1 MWLILKWGFKSRWSC
16 PAWSLLLVPK
26 NTVEGRKKKAL
37 LPSPNIRAKAP
48 SIRLKNWSLEGR
60 ESWNQFGFL
69 IPHEAL
75 IPALTFS
82 NELKRL

>member
-1 MWLILKWGFKSRWSC
+1 MVDIKEGFQITSELSSVEFQKSRR
-16 PAWSLLLVPK
+16 
-26 NTVEGRKKKAL
+26 ERKREREKKAPP
-37 LPSPNIRAKAP
+37 PSSNVQAVAP
-48 SIRLKNWSLEGR
+48 SARLKNWSLEGR
-60 ESWNQFGFL
+60 ESWNQFGLL

>member
-1 MWLILKWGFKSRWSC
+1 MVDIKVGFQITLELSSMESFASSKKHSGG
-16 PAWSLLLVPK
+16 K
-26 NTVEGRKKKAL
+26 KKKKAL

>member
-1 MWLILKWGFKSRWSC
+1 MVDIKEGFQITLELSSMESFAGSKKAEER
-16 PAWSLLLVPK
+16 
-26 NTVEGRKKKAL
+26 EKKKAPP
-37 LPSPNIRAKAP
+37 PSPNVRATAP
-48 SIRLKNWSLEGR
+48 SVRLKNWSLEGR
-60 ESWNQFGFL
+60 ESWNQFGLL

>member
-1 MWLILKWGFKSRWSC
+1 MVDIKWGFQVTFAGFQKGRR
-16 PAWSLLLVPK
+16 
-26 NTVEGRKKKAL
+26 EGKKKASR
-37 LPSPNIRAKAP
+37 PSASVQAAAP
-48 SIRLKNWSLEGR
+48 SARLKNWSLEGR
-60 ESWNQFGFL
+60 QSWNQFGLL

>member
-1 MWLILKWGFKSRWSC
+1 MVDIKEGFQITLELSSMESFAGSKTAEVR
-16 PAWSLLLVPK
+16 
-26 NTVEGRKKKAL
+26 EEKKGPTAL
-37 LPSPNIRAKAP
+37 SNVRATAP
-48 SIRLKNWSLEGR
+48 SVQLKNWSLEGR

-82 NELKRL
+82 NELKCL

>member
-1 MWLILKWGFKSRWSC
+1 MESFASSKKTQWR
-16 PAWSLLLVPK
+16 
-26 NTVEGRKKKAL
+26 EEEKKKAL

-48 SIRLKNWSLEGR
+48 SIWLKNWSLEGR